1 SDLKIPQQL
10 QSHPKKPASETSVA
24 PKDDDRHNINADDQ
38 VMLIVEDDSR
48 FIKIMIDK
56 AHEHGLK
63 AVVATNYLEIFEA
76 IQKYNPIGITLDV
89 KLPEANGWKVL
100 QALKNSVL

>member
-1 SDLKIPQQL
+1 GTISVQSELGKGSIFTLFLPLTQTSTPADFSDLKIPQQL

-63 AVVATNYLEIFEA
+63 AVVAT
-76 IQKYNPIGITLDV
+76 
-89 KLPEANGWKVL
+89 
-100 QALKNSVL
+100 